1 MIYRWQDTILEIT
14 NGEGKLYHGGKLKF
28 KGDGYLAIKSF
39 IATSN
44 NDPDVKKRFQ
54 AQLDMREKPRFSK
67 VDELEVLRREA
78 EASRAQL
85 ELAKKSRKRK

>member
-1 MIYRWQDTILEIT
+1 MLELN
-14 NGEGKLYHGGKLKF
+14 NGTGKLYVGGKLMF

-39 IATSN
+39 ISRSSD
-44 NDPDVKKRFQ
+44 DPIVKKRFQ

-78 EASRAQL
+78 ETSRAQL
-85 ELAKKSRKRK
+85 ELAKKSKKRK

>member
-1 MIYRWQDTILEIT
+1 MIYKHKDNVLVLE
-14 NGEGKLYHGGKLKF
+14 NGIGKLYVGDRLMF

-39 IATSN
+39 ISRSS
-44 NDPDVKKRFQ
+44 NDPIVKKRFQ